1 MKKTIILLI
10 FLIVNAIF
18 GKNKIPANQ
27 NISSN
32 KVLTSI
38 QSVYSIASYISRNTD
53 IEIYSIF
60 GSDVSMDYGKS
71 AFDNK
76 ELDMSVAKK
85 AVAVIDVAKV
95 WENDYLYEYARR
107 QNIRIIEID
116 ASYSFSGDD
125 YSALS
130 LLTYKN
136 GERNPYVW
144 MSPQNAVKMAQIIA
158 DDLSRLFPKN
168 KETINNNLKKFTQEI
183 KEIENKYLKETLN
196 VNSLAVIT
204 LTENLDYLF
213 NELNIFTNYIIND
226 EVTAKNIP
234 EIMKKNNSRVFVSD
248 KWLKKEIISEIEK
261 NGGKFIVLDTFNIPG
276 EVDEKMDSDA
286 YLKGMKKNLEKLAE
300 ILKSVSKN
308 KQ

>member
-1 MKKTIILLI
+1 
-10 FLIVNAIF
+10 
-18 GKNKIPANQ
+18 
-27 NISSN
+27 
-32 KVLTSI
+32 
-38 QSVYSIASYISRNTD
+38 
-53 IEIYSIF
+53 
-60 GSDVSMDYGKS
+60 
-71 AFDNK
+71 
-76 ELDMSVAKK
+76 
-85 AVAVIDVAKV
+85 
-95 WENDYLYEYARR
+95 
-107 QNIRIIEID
+107 
-116 ASYSFSGDD
+116 
-125 YSALS
+125 
-130 LLTYKN
+130 
-136 GERNPYVW
+136 

-300 ILKSVSKN
+300 TLNSVSKN

>member
-27 NISSN
+27 NISGN

-116 ASYSFSGDD
+116 ASYSFSGHD
-125 YSALS
+125 YLSLS

-300 ILKSVSKN
+300 TLKSVSKN